1 MENFFVFDLDLP
13 AGVGIRWLGKE
24 HILWLVS
31 AAVVTLLL
39 CIACARAS
47 ERGRRRIRCAVCVLI
62 LLCEANRQLCLLSAG
77 VWGVY
82 TLPLHLCSMSV
93 FVVLW
98 NCLRGSKLSGELL
111 YCLTM
116 PGAAFALVFPDWLD
130 YPALNLLSIG
140 TFLGHILLIAYPAMS
155 TACGLIRPEAR
166 RLPRCFA
173 CLFAAAVVMYVFN
186 KCTGAN
192 YFFLNSPAPGS
203 PLEWFARFLG
213 NPGYILG
220 FLPILSAVWLIL
232 YLPWMRK
239 RRKRKAPDKAEPL

>member
-24 HILWLVS
+24 HILWLLI
-31 AAVVTLLL
+31 AAAITLLL
-39 CIACARAS
+39 CIAFARAS
-47 ERGRRRIRCAVCVLI
+47 ERGKRMIRRVVCVLI

-98 NCLRGSKLSGELL
+98 NCLRGGKLSGELL

-140 TFLGHILLIAYPAMS
+140 TFLGHILLMAYPAMC
-155 TACGLIRPEAR
+155 TAGGAIRPEAR
-166 RLPRCFA
+166 RLPRCFVCVLA
-173 CLFAAAVVMYVFN
+173 VAAVMYVFN
-186 KCTGAN
+186 KLAGTN

-220 FLPILSAVWLIL
+220 FLPIMAVVWLAL
-232 YLPWMRK
+232 YLPWQRKGRK
-239 RRKRKAPDKAEPL
+239 RQAPDEAEPL